1 VFKITAIKPGTDD
14 RIVLNYDPHTSRLT
28 DEQGRD
34 LVEGIQTSSKYQAV
48 VTTSVETPA
57 GKVTPRLLKISLGL
71 SCNYECEYCSQRFVP
86 RAGETNKNDIEPFL
100 SGLNEWVTTP
110 PEKVE
115 FWGGE
120 PFVYWKTLKPLA
132 EAIRVKYPQ
141 AVLSVITNGS
151 LLTPEIND
159 WLVALEFGVGI
170 SHDGPGQHVRGPDPL
185 DEPAVRAAI
194 LDLYQRLAPLGR
206 ISFNAMLNRENSSRA
221 AINKFFVDLTGD
233 ENVNIGEGS
242 FVDAYDQ
249 GGVGA
254 SLKPDEHMGY
264 RIQAFSE
271 LRGGLAKNFDLG
283 HSKIAGFLE
292 SLKMQRPSSAL
303 GQKCGMDRNDAIAVD
318 LKGQVMT
325 CQNVSSKGVAPNGQ
339 SHLIGTVADLA
350 SVKLNTSTHWSHRSD
365 CKTCPVLQICAGA
378 CMFLEGDLW
387 ETTCNNAYS
396 DNIVFFAAAIEFLTG
411 YVPFYI
417 EGDFRQDRKDIFGQV
432 HGVPETPQKRVIP
445 ILLAV
450 A

>member
-1 VFKITAIKPGTDD
+1 MFKITAIKPGTDD

-100 SGLNEWVTTP
+100 SGLDEWVTTP

-141 AVLSVITNGS
+141 AVLSAITNGS

-264 RIQAFSE
+264 RTQAFSE
-271 LRGGLAKNFDLG
+271 LRSGLAKNFDLG

-350 SVKLNTSTHWSHRSD
+350 SVKLNTSTHWSHRSE

-411 YVPFYI
+411 YVPVYI

-432 HGVPETPQKRVIP
+432 HGVPETPKKRVIP
-445 ILLAV
+445 ILPAV

>member
-1 VFKITAIKPGTDD
+1 
-14 RIVLNYDPHTSRLT
+14 
-28 DEQGRD
+28 
-34 LVEGIQTSSKYQAV
+34 
-48 VTTSVETPA
+48 
-57 GKVTPRLLKISLGL
+57 
-71 SCNYECEYCSQRFVP
+71 
-86 RAGETNKNDIEPFL
+86 
-100 SGLNEWVTTP
+100 
-110 PEKVE
+110 
-115 FWGGE
+115 
-120 PFVYWKTLKPLA
+120 
-132 EAIRVKYPQ
+132 
-141 AVLSVITNGS
+141 
-151 LLTPEIND
+151 
-159 WLVALEFGVGI
+159 
-170 SHDGPGQHVRGPDPL
+170 VRGPDPL

-264 RIQAFSE
+264 RTQAFSE
-271 LRGGLAKNFDLG
+271 LRSGLAKNFDLG

-318 LKGQVMT
+318 LKGQVLT

-350 SVKLNTSTHWSHRSD
+350 SVKLNTSTHWSHRSE

-411 YVPFYI
+411 YVPVYI

-432 HGVPETPQKRVIP
+432 HGVPETPKKRVIP
-445 ILLAV
+445 ILPAV

>member
-264 RIQAFSE
+264 RTQAFSE
-271 LRGGLAKNFDLG
+271 LRSGLAKNFDLG